1 MLMSTGCVEG
11 ILVGRKMGDM
21 FCAILEKRSM
31 AMRFVGC
38 E

>member
-1 MLMSTGCVEG
+1 MSTCCVED
-11 ILVGRKMGDM
+11 ILAGRKMGDM

-31 AMRFVGC
+31 VMRFRGC